1 MTLLG
6 RVVVLGAIIEVG
18 SWMLA
23 TVLRPGSW
31 RYNISDLYSAG
42 APRPWLVMVGEAAFS
57 LGLAALVLGL
67 HRSLPPGDHR
77 MVGCALVAL
86 ASIGAMAGAI
96 ARNSCEDSVP
106 QCEGKAFATASDWV
120 HGIGSLVEILGIA
133 GAALVLAATL
143 PRRWAIYSA
152 TTGCAALLAVFVWG
166 ALPYPWVGTA
176 ERVLALILV
185 GWAAALGTRITSGA
199 VRPAAASGQTQL
211 PHPGH
216 DQPSHEVV

>member
-1 MTLLG
+1 MSDSPLAGDLPDGTFQHRLRAAKAREVNHDAVP
-6 RVVVLGAIIEVG
+6 RVV
-18 SWMLA
+18 
-23 TVLRPGSW
+23 
-31 RYNISDLYSAG
+31 
-42 APRPWLVMVGEAAFS
+42 F
-57 LGLAALVLGL
+57 
-67 HRSLPPGDHR
+67 
-77 MVGCALVAL
+77 
-86 ASIGAMAGAI
+86 
-96 ARNSCEDSVP
+96 
-106 QCEGKAFATASDWV
+106 
-120 HGIGSLVEILGIA
+120 GIA

-199 VRPAAASGQTQL
+199 VRPTAASGQTQL

-216 DQPSHEVV
+216 YQPSHEVV